1 MQVWVGPET
10 LFATSSRLRLLTEPH
25 LESRCHRPRLPVCS
39 GGSRG
44 TWLRSGHA
52 WTGAR
57 DGSSRSP
64 GDAGLPLFCLQP
76 PVLSPEAPRHGPA
89 LCPAPACS
97 LCSSSWGPP
106 GKASLLCPPCS
117 PASEPPE
124 AHPHHDDPSP
134 FALTGQPPGLQVVC
148 LVFGVCV
155 CVHTCVCVCVRACAP
170 PGVCRTGTQRQG

>member
-76 PVLSPEAPRHGPA
+76 PVLSPEAPSPRASPLPGTRLLAVQLELGSPREG
-89 LCPAPACS
+89 LPS
-97 LCSSSWGPP
+97 LPTVLP
-106 GKASLLCPPCS
+106 SL
-117 PASEPPE
+117 
-124 AHPHHDDPSP
+124 
-134 FALTGQPPGLQVVC
+134 
-148 LVFGVCV
+148 
-155 CVHTCVCVCVRACAP
+155 
-170 PGVCRTGTQRQG
+170 